1 MSAPRSSSRSPL
13 PFDVRASAVRVRAS
27 IPAALQITAA
37 TLGAYAVA
45 HLVLGHEFP
54 ILAATTTIS
63 TLGFARD
70 ARPVRV
76 LESAVGILVGILLSE
91 LLLAVIGAGVWQI
104 VPFMVLALLVG
115 RFFSASN
122 AFAAAAATQSIL
134 VLFLPVPGGGPFVRS
149 IDGVVGGVVA
159 LLATALIPRDPVGL
173 ARTDARRVFVLV
185 DTALVDT
192 IEALGYD
199 RRGRAD
205 AALDQVRSTQP
216 LLDAWQASLETA
228 VAVSRISPWLRRRRG
243 ALAGQER
250 VRRQV
255 DLAIRNLRV
264 VIRRIGTQGPPVV
277 DRAPIAALLDE
288 VRLALASIASASEDR
303 TGGTAELDRA
313 RSVLETVAARLDP
326 RMVLGPESAEQGAA
340 GEAVVV
346 LMLRPLVIDLLM
358 ATGLSHEE
366 ARSRLVDP

>member
-1 MSAPRSSSRSPL
+1 
-13 PFDVRASAVRVRAS
+13 
-27 IPAALQITAA
+27 
-37 TLGAYAVA
+37 
-45 HLVLGHEFP
+45 VLGHEFP

-91 LLLAVIGAGVWQI
+91 VLLAVIGAGVWQL
-104 VPFMVLALLVG
+104 VPFMLVALLVG

-134 VLFLPVPGGGPFVRS
+134 VLFLPAPGGGPFVRS
-149 IDGVVGGVVA
+149 IDGVVGGVAA
-159 LLATALIPRDPVGL
+159 LLATALIPRDPIGL
-173 ARTDARRVFVLV
+173 ARADARRVFVLV

-205 AALDQVRSTQP
+205 AALERVRSTQP
-216 LLDAWQASLETA
+216 MLDQWQASLDTA
-228 VAVSRISPWLRRRRG
+228 VAVSRVSPWLRRRRD
-243 ALAGQER
+243 ALAGQEQIR
-250 VRRQV
+250 VQV

-264 VIRRIGTQGPPVV
+264 VIRRIGTQGPPVI
-277 DRAPIAALLDE
+277 DRAPIAAILDD

-303 TGGTAELDRA
+303 TGGTVHLGRA
-313 RSVLETVAARLDP
+313 QGVLEAVAARLDP
-326 RMVLGPESAEQGAA
+326 RMVLGPEITRGAA

-346 LMLRPLVIDLLM
+346 VMLRPLVIDLLM